1 MKKTMKRI
9 SLILALALCLVWF
22 TGCAPQTTTPT
33 GAPVTATEPTPPAT
47 TQVDAPSAD
56 DDEDDPPAAAQE
68 DAPLITIGIIQIM
81 EHPALDDARQG
92 FIDTIL
98 ADGFNVEFDY
108 QNAQG
113 DPATMATIAQRFVN
127 NNVDLILAVGTG
139 AAVAVAAET
148 AGMANPIPIVGT
160 AITSYTRPGL
170 AETDERPGFNITGAS
185 DFKPV
190 ALQVEMIGEFVPHI
204 QTLGILYS
212 AGEPNSVVQGE
223 LARETARALG
233 WAYETGTVAGT
244 ADVQQVTLSIAGQ
257 VDAIYI
263 PTDNTFAVN
272 MALVGQ
278 ISQDTGVPVFAAEAN
293 MVRTGGVATLS
304 FSYYDLGVA
313 SARQAAQVLRGEAIV
328 GEIPIYFSTNFF
340 YVVNGHMAEQLG
352 IEIPQRFQAYVE
364 WD

>member
-1 MKKTMKRI
+1 MKKIKQR
-9 SLILALALCLVWF
+9 LLALLVIAPFMF
-22 TGCAPQTTTPT
+22 TVAAYGS
-33 GAPVTATEPTPPAT
+33 GG
-47 TQVDAPSAD
+47 D
-56 DDEDDPPAAAQE
+56 DNRVIQ
-68 DAPLITIGIIQIM
+68 IGIIQIM
-81 EHPALDDARQG
+81 EHPALDDARNG
-92 FIDTIL
+92 FINTVL
-98 ADGFNVEFDY
+98 AEGFNVEFDY
-108 QNAQG
+108 LNAQG
-113 DPATMATIAQRFVN
+113 DTATMTAIAQRFVN

-139 AAVAVAAET
+139 AAVAAAAET
-148 AGMANPIPIVGT
+148 LAMDDPTPIVGT

-190 ALQVEMIGEFVPHI
+190 AAQVRMIAEFVPHI

-212 AGEPNSVVQGE
+212 SGEPNSVVQGE
-223 LARETARALG
+223 LARETARYLG
-233 WAYETGTVAGT
+233 WEYRVGTVAGT
-244 ADVQQVTLSIAGQ
+244 AEVQQVTLSIANQ

-293 MVRTGGVATLS
+293 MVRTGGLATLS

-313 SARQAAQVLRGEAIV
+313 SARQAAQILRGEAIV

-340 YVVNGHMAEQLG
+340 YIVNGQMAEQLG
-352 IEIPQRFQAYVE
+352 IDIPQRFQAYVE
-364 WD
+364 

>member
-1 MKKTMKRI
+1 
-9 SLILALALCLVWF
+9 LVVALFVPALAAY
-22 TGCAPQTTTPT
+22 G
-33 GAPVTATEPTPPAT
+33 GE
-47 TQVDAPSAD
+47 AD
-56 DDEDDPPAAAQE
+56 DNGV
-68 DAPLITIGIIQIM
+68 IHIGIIQIM
-81 EHPALDDARQG
+81 EHPALDEARNG
-92 FIDTIL
+92 FINTML
-98 ADGFNVEFDY
+98 ADGFDVEFDY
-108 QNAQG
+108 LNAQG
-113 DPATMATIAQRFVN
+113 DAATMTAIAQRFVN

-139 AAVAVAAET
+139 AAVAAAAET
-148 AGMANPIPIVGT
+148 QAMADPISIVGT

-170 AETDERPGFNITGAS
+170 AETNERPGFNITGAS

-190 ALQVEMIGEFVPHI
+190 AAQVEMIAEFIPHI

-212 AGEPNSVVQGE
+212 SGEPNSVVQGE

-233 WAYETGTVAGT
+233 WEYRVGTVAGT
-244 ADVQQVTLSIAGQ
+244 AEVQQVTLSIANQ

-293 MVRTGGVATLS
+293 MVRTGGLATLS

-313 SARQAAQVLRGEAIV
+313 SARQAAQILRGEAIV

-340 YVVNGHMAEQLG
+340 YIVNGHMAEQLG
-352 IEIPQRFQAYVE
+352 IAIPPQFQAYVE
-364 WD
+364 WN